1 MKFSTIFFT
10 IKERNENNS
19 SKQKQKAEFFSKNQ
33 KMSPKPA
40 NYSPLPAYTT
50 ITAQSFTK
58 DGLYLAVGNDQGRLA
73 IFKVMQILEKNQPT
87 LIFQFEA
94 ASILDQAVNQTR
106 FKGCINSM
114 KTLKETLIVAISRP
128 ASNEAAIVAFHWKDL
143 IQQKSKLAWNIESSS
158 GLLPTDVNSIDVDEI
173 DEKLFIVGGKM
184 KYITLKN
191 IFPFFAMLHT

>member
-1 MKFSTIFFT
+1 
-10 IKERNENNS
+10 
-19 SKQKQKAEFFSKNQ
+19 
-33 KMSPKPA
+33 MSPKPA
-40 NYSPLPAYTT
+40 NYSALPAYTT

-94 ASILDQAVNQTR
+94 ASILDQGVNQTR

-114 KTLKETLIVAISRP
+114 KTLKDTLIVAISRP

-158 GLLPTDVNSIDVDEI
+158 GLLPTDVNSIDVDEV

-184 KYITLKN
+184 KYFTLKKYSS
-191 IFPFFAMLHT
+191 IFCNVTC

>member
-1 MKFSTIFFT
+1 MALSSNFRLIFYYP
-10 IKERNENNS
+10 IKNKNIS
-19 SKQKQKAEFFSKNQ
+19 SKQKQKAELFSKNK

-40 NYSPLPAYTT
+40 NYSALPAYTT

-106 FKGCINSM
+106 FKG
-114 KTLKETLIVAISRP
+114 
-128 ASNEAAIVAFHWKDL
+128 
-143 IQQKSKLAWNIESSS
+143 
-158 GLLPTDVNSIDVDEI
+158 
-173 DEKLFIVGGKM
+173 
-184 KYITLKN
+184 
-191 IFPFFAMLHT
+191 

>member
-1 MKFSTIFFT
+1 
-10 IKERNENNS
+10 
-19 SKQKQKAEFFSKNQ
+19 
-33 KMSPKPA
+33 MSPKPA

-94 ASILDQAVNQTR
+94 ASILDQGVNQTR

-184 KYITLKN
+184 KYRVSQRLVPTFDFNSGL
-191 IFPFFAMLHT
+191 F